1 MSSKFT
7 QFVLD
12 LCENQEKLAE
22 FTKDPDSVLK
32 DSELTYAE
40 KVLLKTMDEDLI
52 RTAMG
57 DEPHA
62 LMGTVLTFVAAS
74 SATTTTTTQK

>member
-7 QFVLD
+7 QFVLH
-12 LCENQEKLAE
+12 LCKDKAKLDS
-22 FTKDPDSVLK
+22 FVKDPDSVLK

-40 KVLLKTMDEDLI
+40 QTLLKTMDENLI
-52 RTAMG
+52 RSAMG

-62 LMGTVLTFVAAS
+62 LMGTVLIFTAAS
-74 SATTTTTTQK
+74 TVTQR